1 MKVALD
7 TNVVLD
13 VLADRAEFA
22 EAATAIFYQVETGKV
37 QGILCATTF
46 TTLHYLLSKSQST
59 KVANQSV
66 KKLLQ
71 LFEIAPVTRRV
82 LELASESKQADY
94 EDAVLAIAAA
104 LAGADLVITRNP
116 RDFLRGPLQ
125 VLTPTEWLVENLT
138 R

>member
-13 VLADRAEFA
+13 LLANRVEFV
-22 EAATAIFYQVETGKV
+22 EAATAIFYQVETAKI

-46 TTLHYLLSKSQST
+46 TTLHYLLTKSLSA
-59 KVANQSV
+59 KIANQSI
-66 KKLLQ
+66 KKLLL
-71 LFEIAPVTRRV
+71 LFEIAPVTRQV
-82 LELASESKQADY
+82 IELASVSKQADF

-104 LAGADLVITRNP
+104 QAGAELIITRNP
-116 RDFLRGPLQ
+116 RDFMQGPLQ
-125 VLTPTEWLVENLT
+125 VITPTEWLVQNAL